1 MPIKILPP
9 ARLST
14 PLMKD
19 VSKTLARRKGM
30 SEVIGV
36 RVKADYGGA
45 WPPMIRYL
53 RREQQAG
60 TFCDQG
66 FVNCPLVWETEELP

>member
-1 MPIKILPP
+1 MPIRILPP

-36 RVKADYGGA
+36 RVKRIMEGHG
-45 WPPMIRYL
+45 L
-53 RREQQAG
+53 
-60 TFCDQG
+60 
-66 FVNCPLVWETEELP
+66 L

>member
-1 MPIKILPP
+1 
-9 ARLST
+9 
-14 PLMKD
+14 
-19 VSKTLARRKGM
+19 M

-60 TFCDQG
+60 PFCDQG
-66 FVNCPLVWETEELP
+66 FVNCPFVWEPEELL